1 MQSFIISQKRKYSF
15 WRVFALCAV
24 FAQFLCASSLEN
36 VQIKSI
42 KNGVEILFLV
52 DSAFDGNITKTA
64 RQDFTALKFHNLA
77 FNKNKLVSKSALIKN
92 IEIFSQGG
100 GVVLVFGVSDFELH
114 FDLAVQKVQKKN
126 GAIKIIATKKES
138 IAGNILADSAL
149 NAPNSQNPQSLG
161 LQNSSNLGSQN
172 LAQNSQN
179 FGSPNSSNLGSQ
191 NLTANPQSLEDS
203 ISAIKEQNN
212 LLSPKGVDL
221 WRYFAVI
228 AILCALII
236 ALFIIKKRVKSDTA
250 PISIFRKSPISV
262 AQNIALDAKNK
273 ILILD
278 SADANYILFVGATN
292 AFIIDKIPKERDSAK
307 LLREHK
313 IAHLI
318 KNYEQLQKA

>member
-15 WRVFALCAV
+15 WRVFAMCAV

-114 FDLAVQKVQKKN
+114 FDLAVQKMKN
-126 GAIKIIATKKES
+126 KQGAIKIIATKKES

-149 NAPNSQNPQSLG
+149 NAPNSQNLA
-161 LQNSSNLGSQN
+161 QNSQNLGSQN